1 MEVSQAG
8 ACSVFDIINI
18 TLVAQSPAV
27 GLMHLSRV
35 TARKNLV
42 PNLDFITFTN
52 SRDELF
58 MLTFL

>member
-18 TLVAQSPAV
+18 TLVV

-42 PNLDFITFTN
+42 PNLDFIIFTN